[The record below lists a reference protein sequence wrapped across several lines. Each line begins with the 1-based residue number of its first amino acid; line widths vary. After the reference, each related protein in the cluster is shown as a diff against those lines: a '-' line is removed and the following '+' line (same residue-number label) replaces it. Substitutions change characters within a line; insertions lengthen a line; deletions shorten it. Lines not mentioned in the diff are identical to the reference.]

1 MLYVK
6 SNAYTF
12 EVIARAWAAQFV
24 KAESFQSDSLI
35 KQTTRPH
42 SVLQK

>member
-6 SNAYTF
+6 CYAYTF

-24 KAESFQSDSLI
+24 KAESFQSDSWI
-35 KQTTRPH
+35 KQATRLY
-42 SVLQK
+42 SVLKE